1 MKHLIHLPLNL
12 QFFAEEEAVGAKEM
26 ESAEPSET
34 VTENAQIE
42 TESET
47 ENVSEPE
54 VVQSAEDNARFAA
67 ARRAAEEQLKGYQQQ
82 QQMLDAEFERRFA
95 GYTNPITGKPVKTS
109 QDYLEALDAQ
119 QRLETNRK
127 LEESGISPEIIEN
140 AINNN
145 PVVKQAQ
152 EILQRNQMEQAER
165 SLQNDIAEITKLD
178 ASIKSVDDLGKQ
190 PYAQDLVRLVNSG
203 LGLLDAY
210 KLANFDALVSRKSE
224 ASKQAAINQAKGKSH
239 LSTTDGVSTSDEL
252 MDIPEKDIAK
262 WRAFFP
268 DASLKELKE
277 KYNRTRK

>member
-1 MKHLIHLPLNL
+1 MKHNIFLPLNL
-12 QFFAEEEAVGAKEM
+12 QFFAEEVEGAKEM

-34 VTENAQIE
+34 VTENEQINA
-42 TESET
+42 ESEE

-82 QQMLDAEFERRFA
+82 QQLLDAEFERRFA

-109 QDYLEALDAQ
+109 QDYLDALDAQ
-119 QRLETNRK
+119 QRLETNKK
-127 LEESGISPEIIEN
+127 LEESGINPEIIEN

-152 EILQRNQMEQAER
+152 EILQRNQMEEAER
-165 SLQNDIAEITKLD
+165 SLQTAILEISKLD
-178 ASIKSVDDLGKQ
+178 SNIKTVDDLGKQ
-190 PYAQDLVRLVNSG
+190 PYADELVRLVNSG

-210 KLANFDALVSRKSE
+210 KLANFDALISKKSE

-239 LSTTDGVSTSDEL
+239 LSTTDGVSNSDEL
-252 MDIPEKDIAK
+252 LDIPEKELSK

-268 DASLKELKE
+268 DASMRELKE